1 MKYERVEKAVFLSR
15 PNRFTASVLLEDR
28 EEIPHEPH
36 DRRARVIVTDRRV
49 ITTAKKEMQDK

>member
-1 MKYERVEKAVFLSR
+1 MALAFD
-15 PNRFTASVLLEDR
+15 FQVL

-49 ITTAKKEMQDK
+49 ITTAKKDMQDR